1 MSLTD
6 TFTDLL
12 ATTLNRYQLDI
23 PSCTAPLDV
32 EEFSGREALSE
43 LYDYQ
48 IIFTSPDND
57 IQAGQLISKPATL
70 TMGGGLLECLAEC
83 RRVHGVVTTFER
95 ISCSADQA
103 TYLIHLAPF
112 LALLDKPF
120 RTHRFF
126 VNQSVPGVVEQILR
140 EHHLHDW
147 EYEFTLRQTY
157 PKREQINQYHE
168 SDLTFIRRLLAEVG
182 IFYYFTLQPDA
193 KSEVVHF
200 VDAQRGLLPGKTLPV
215 NSPSGMSDS
224 GADSVWGL
232 KVAHHVVEAS
242 VTTRDY
248 NHREAQAVL
257 QSAPADMTRGD
268 GEGSTFGDV
277 YHYRLRHLARGDKT
291 EPATETANFY
301 ARLDHERFLANQTQI
316 TGHSTDASLAPGQIL
331 TVIDTVP
338 SCLPSPLQAPVLI
351 TGTGLRASRQHALH
365 VDIMAVP
372 YSETLCWRPQL
383 LPRPKVAGTMTA
395 RVTSAKPGDIYAWQD
410 AAGLYRV
417 KFDADRDD
425 KSPGQESMPVR
436 LAKPYG
442 GDLYGFHFPLIQGTE
457 VAIAFHEGDPDR
469 PYIAHALHDSRHV
482 DPVTEKNST
491 RNVIRT
497 PANNKLRMED
507 KRGEEHI
514 KLSTEYGGKTQL
526 NLGHNVDAGRSLRG
540 EGAELR
546 TDKWVSVRGG
556 AGVFITADKQPL
568 AGDNMLSMKEAIA
581 QLENAL
587 SLARSLSDAAETA
600 GALPADLQS
609 QVKLSEAL
617 KNLAQPGMVL
627 NAPEGVSITSPR
639 AVRIASGSASVGIMS
654 QLNTDISALKRFTV
668 AAGET
673 VSMLAQK
680 AGIKL
685 FAAKGKVEIQAQDD
699 ALDIMAKQDV
709 SVTSHDG
716 NILITAK
723 KALTLNCGGAYITL
737 ENGNIELGCL
747 GNILLR
753 SMNVQKM
760 SPYEYKGNSWSK
772 SGKGNGQVLKDQFG
786 DPVRDADG
794 NIVYEMEES
803 KRPSQEV
810 MDKVLKVQKEMLLK
824 RKAELERW
832 NSQDQAIF
840 KKAFGRTDDD
850 ARSMIAAAV
859 DKELELN
866 EKMTYDKFK
875 FADQNVHAYVFPGDV
890 NDHFVYIGNKFPK
903 DPLTGADSQVIT
915 LSHEMSHYNDVLST
929 DDIANGKMDFDKS
942 ATFFSDSGSDKA
954 LKNAYNFERYFE

>member
-6 TFTDLL
+6 TFTGLL

-23 PSCTAPLDV
+23 PSCTALLDV

-112 LALLDKPF
+112 LALLDKSF

-147 EYEFTLRQTY
+147 EYEFTLRQKY

-168 SDLTFIRRLLAEVG
+168 SDLAFIRRLLAEVG

-372 YSETLCWRPQL
+372 CSETLCWRPPL

-442 GDLYGFHFPLIQGTE
+442 GDLCGFHFPLIQGTE

-546 TDKWVSVRGG
+546 TDRWVSVRGG
-556 AGVFITADKQPL
+556 AGVFITADKQPS
-568 AGDNMLSMKEAIA
+568 ASGMMLDMSA
-581 QLENAL
+581 AL
-587 SLARSLSDAAETA
+587 SQLQQAQSLAESLSSAAEVA
-600 GALPADLQS
+600 KAELADLQT
-609 QVKLSEAL
+609 QKTLLSETLTELKKSAL
-617 KNLAQPGMVL
+617 LLSAPAGIAQVTPKTLQLSAGE
-627 NAPEGVSITSPR
+627 NIT
-639 AVRIASGSASVGIMS
+639 ATSGG
-654 QLNTDISALKRFTV
+654 NTDFSILKKLTV
-668 AAGET
+668 AAGERI
-673 VSMLAQK
+673 SLYAQK
-680 AGIKL
+680 LGIKL
-685 FAAKGKVEIQAQDD
+685 FASKGKVEIQAQGDEMTLD
-699 ALDIMAKQDV
+699 ALKDIRV
-709 SVTSHDG
+709 SSSEG
-716 NILITAK
+716 KIIISAK
-723 KALTLNCGGAYITL
+723 KEIILTSGGGYIRIADGTV
-737 ENGNIELGCL
+737 ECAAPDKIIERGAVWQKF
-747 GNILLR
+747 GEKSISQAAQEWDSADFAVTPKVAWPYNNAPVAGQG
-753 SMNVQKM
+753 MKM
-760 SPYEYKGNSWSK
+760 SGDD
-772 SGKGNGQVLKDQFG
+772 GQSRNMK
-786 DPVRDADG
+786 
-794 NIVYEMEES
+794 
-803 KRPSQEV
+803 
-810 MDKVLKVQKEMLLK
+810 
-824 RKAELERW
+824 
-832 NSQDQAIF
+832 
-840 KKAFGRTDDD
+840 T
-850 ARSMIAAAV
+850 
-859 DKELELN
+859 
-866 EKMTYDKFK
+866 
-875 FADQNVHAYVFPGDV
+875 
-890 NDHFVYIGNKFPK
+890 
-903 DPLTGADSQVIT
+903 
-915 LSHEMSHYNDVLST
+915 
-929 DDIANGKMDFDKS
+929 
-942 ATFFSDSGSDKA
+942 SGSGEAQSQKSISIDVMKTY
-954 LKNAYNFERYFE
+954 LSEER